1 MNRII
6 GQKEIPDL
14 VIDGIELNTASDFR
28 VFTRNKKIDVI
39 ITLAVIPK
47 LIKTKILNNELINTL
62 LYVQEPVRLIDGSD
76 DTDCWTMKI
85 KNCTMNYSLGADGEP
100 CRYYLTFRNYNNG

>member
-1 MNRII
+1 MNQII

-14 VIDGIELNTASDFR
+14 VIDGIELDTAKDFH
-28 VFTRNKKIDVI
+28 VFIHNEKIDVI
-39 ITLAVIPK
+39 VTLAIIPK

-76 DTDCWTMKI
+76 DIDCWKMEI
-85 KNCTMNYSLGADGEP
+85 KNCTMDYSLGAEGEP
-100 CRYYLTFRNYNNG
+100 CCYYLTFRNYNNS